1 MDFAAM
7 FIKLIT
13 KNGLVAA
20 FIIIGITTWI
30 AYKIGGLTKGRIHG
44 SAIAIF
50 FGLILAYIGGVV
62 GGGHKGLASIPM
74 FAGVGVMGGAMFRDF
89 AIVSTAFGADLREIK
104 KVGLVGVLS
113 LIFGLLTSW
122 VAGVGVAYAM
132 GYTDS
137 VSLVTIG
144 AGVATFVVGPVT
156 GASLGA
162 SSEVIAI
169 SIAAGVVKS
178 VLVMILTP
186 FFAKFV
192 GLDNPQSAM
201 IYGGLMG
208 TTSGTAAGMAA
219 VDPKLVPYAAVTYIL
234 WGVTYTMMD
243 IPYWSM
249 IPAFTEGG
257 KEREGLST
265 LARSCA
271 GVGSAIVTIITMKC
285 VYMLG
290 QGNERVGFKW
300 FALVVAILFFVF
312 ILITCLNIKEKSTVD
327 VEAPSVG
334 QMFRSLLQNDQAMTV
349 VVTIVLINCSIYIT
363 SNLVIYFF
371 KYDFGGDSWYNA
383 YTLFNTFGGA
393 MQILAMMLFFP
404 ILRKFL
410 GTIQVFYTSFVMAI
424 FRNIDKYIYLQI
436 Y

>member
-104 KVGLVGVLS
+104 KVGL
-113 LIFGLLTSW
+113 
-122 VAGVGVAYAM
+122 AGVGVAYAM

-186 FFAKFV
+186 FVAKFV

-219 VDPKLVPYAAVTYIL
+219 VDPKLVPYAA
-234 WGVTYTMMD
+234 
-243 IPYWSM
+243 
-249 IPAFTEGG
+249 
-257 KEREGLST
+257 
-265 LARSCA
+265 
-271 GVGSAIVTIITMKC
+271 
-285 VYMLG
+285 
-290 QGNERVGFKW
+290 
-300 FALVVAILFFVF
+300 
-312 ILITCLNIKEKSTVD
+312 
-327 VEAPSVG
+327 
-334 QMFRSLLQNDQAMTV
+334 MTA
-349 VVTIVLINCSIYIT
+349 T
-363 SNLVIYFF
+363 
-371 KYDFGGDSWYNA
+371 
-383 YTLFNTFGGA
+383 
-393 MQILAMMLFFP
+393 
-404 ILRKFL
+404 
-410 GTIQVFYTSFVMAI
+410 FYTGSGCLVFPSILYFATKAI
-424 FRNIDKYIYLQI
+424 FG
-436 Y
+436 

>member
-50 FGLILAYIGGVV
+50 FGLILAYIGGGV
-62 GGGHKGLASIPM
+62 GGGAKRLGGIPY
-74 FAGVGVMGGAMFRDF
+74 AGVGVMGGAMFRDF

-186 FFAKFV
+186 FVAKFV

-208 TTSGTAAGMAA
+208 TTSGTAAGMAG
-219 VDPKLVPYAAVTYIL
+219 VDPQLVPYAA
-234 WGVTYTMMD
+234 
-243 IPYWSM
+243 
-249 IPAFTEGG
+249 
-257 KEREGLST
+257 
-265 LARSCA
+265 
-271 GVGSAIVTIITMKC
+271 
-285 VYMLG
+285 
-290 QGNERVGFKW
+290 
-300 FALVVAILFFVF
+300 
-312 ILITCLNIKEKSTVD
+312 
-327 VEAPSVG
+327 
-334 QMFRSLLQNDQAMTV
+334 MTA
-349 VVTIVLINCSIYIT
+349 T
-363 SNLVIYFF
+363 
-371 KYDFGGDSWYNA
+371 
-383 YTLFNTFGGA
+383 
-393 MQILAMMLFFP
+393 
-404 ILRKFL
+404 
-410 GTIQVFYTSFVMAI
+410 FYTGSGCLVFPSILYFATKAI
-424 FRNIDKYIYLQI
+424 FG
-436 Y
+436 

>member
-50 FGLILAYIGGVV
+50 FGLILAYI
-62 GGGHKGLASIPM
+62 GGHKGLASIPM

-186 FFAKFV
+186 FVAKFV

-208 TTSGTAAGMAA
+208 TTSGTAAGMQS
-219 VDPKLVPYAAVTYIL
+219 
-234 WGVTYTMMD
+234 
-243 IPYWSM
+243 IP
-249 IPAFTEGG
+249 
-257 KEREGLST
+257 
-265 LARSCA
+265 
-271 GVGSAIVTIITMKC
+271 
-285 VYMLG
+285 
-290 QGNERVGFKW
+290 NW
-300 FALVVAILFFVF
+300 FRMR
-312 ILITCLNIKEKSTVD
+312 
-327 VEAPSVG
+327 
-334 QMFRSLLQNDQAMTV
+334 Q
-349 VVTIVLINCSIYIT
+349 
-363 SNLVIYFF
+363 
-371 KYDFGGDSWYNA
+371 
-383 YTLFNTFGGA
+383 
-393 MQILAMMLFFP
+393 
-404 ILRKFL
+404 
-410 GTIQVFYTSFVMAI
+410 
-424 FRNIDKYIYLQI
+424 
-436 Y
+436 